1 LLENRDVAGERLE
14 RLRELKAQFDEVHR
28 QGMDALRAGD
38 YSALD
43 AAIRAEKAI
52 LDEQSALLKEQRAE
66 IAEMLKKPF

>member
-1 LLENRDVAGERLE
+1 MLENRDVAGERLE

>member
-1 LLENRDVAGERLE
+1 MAGERLE

-66 IAEMLKKPF
+66 IAEMLKKPFDE

>member
-1 LLENRDVAGERLE
+1 
-14 RLRELKAQFDEVHR
+14 
-28 QGMDALRAGD
+28 MDALRAGD